1 MEKPRSKS
9 KSRGSNLTSIP
20 NTIKLSMLNSGLL
33 SFGKDFFTTSIDLI
47 IFFKLLEKIKLEARD
62 EKNSIS
68 QTIPSVPVHLDVFRK
83 LCEQRRKF
91 PVLYKL
97 EFSTAAKVE
106 TNTHR
111 HAMRR
116 NNHSKNQNPKCIPF
130 DYNRIVLE
138 KVPGVPDSD
147 YINASYVDVSIF
159 FLIYI
164 LRISRDL
171 LPLFNQIV

>member
-1 MEKPRSKS
+1 M
-9 KSRGSNLTSIP
+9 
-20 NTIKLSMLNSGLL
+20 
-33 SFGKDFFTTSIDLI
+33 
-47 IFFKLLEKIKLEARD
+47 
-62 EKNSIS
+62 
-68 QTIPSVPVHLDVFRK
+68 HLDIFRK

-97 EFSTAAKVE
+97 EFSTAAKIE
-106 TNTHR
+106 TNTNR

-147 YINASYVDVSIF
+147 YVNASYVDVSF
-159 FLIYI
+159 CGVLCLWSVKLILKAYMPGSMGNMGIVRTVVIKQNSGDRSDVDPI
-164 LRISRDL
+164 LSRL
-171 LPLFNQIV
+171 SRHAVGLY